1 MNLNLENVK
10 IGDEITIITPENGGF
25 KYNGI
30 LTVSEWSE
38 AHKAYRLKS
47 KTNEKYS
54 GILPADGKG
63 YYAMHSKK
71 TPHFYYSAN
80 PEHIAATKKAIQ
92 KERAKREKRE
102 KLLAAKN
109 ELLSPMLESYRD
121 SEENYTFEFL
131 SVESLQK
138 LSLGQ
143 IETLKK
149 WLDGG
154 E

>member
-1 MNLNLENVK
+1 MNLNLKNVK
-10 IGDEITIITPENGGF
+10 IGDEITVITPENSGF

-30 LTVSEWSE
+30 QIVSEWSE
-38 AHKAYRLKS
+38 THKAYRLKS
-47 KTNEKYS
+47 SRNGKDS
-54 GILPADGKG
+54 GILPSDGKG
-63 YYAMHSKK
+63 YYFMSKRK
-71 TPHFYYSAN
+71 NPNFYYSAN
-80 PEHIAATKKAIQ
+80 PEHISAAKKAIQ
-92 KERAKREKRE
+92 KEKTKREERE
-102 KLLAAKN
+102 KLLATKN
-109 ELLSPMLESYRD
+109 KSLSPILESYQD